1 MAHTGKDKS
10 AQVALL
16 KQSIKTSGPAK
27 YKQEERTGPVSP
39 ALVKQQP
46 PESFHLDKVN
56 PHFSERESRLLEIE
70 HFPLIVSGPWPQTLC
85 P

>member
-1 MAHTGKDKS
+1 MARTGKDKS

-46 PESFHLDKVN
+46 PESFLLDKVST
-56 PHFSERESRLLEIE
+56 FLRESRLLDIE
-70 HFPLIVSGPWPQTLC
+70 HFPLIVSGPRPQTLC